1 MITEEQRF
9 KKLIE
14 HAPEAVTL
22 LGIDGTLQYAS
33 ASALRMFG
41 YEIEDMLGANPAAF
55 THPDDLPRVIACL
68 VDLMQQPGK
77 VVTLEYRF
85 RHKDGRWRWIE
96 STISNLLAESG
107 VNAVVFNFRD
117 ITERIEAEK
126 ALRES
131 EERFRLAFRTSP
143 DAINI
148 NRLAD
153 GLFVDVNEGFT
164 QVTGYTRAEVIGKTS
179 TEINLWHNTADREKL
194 VSGLLANGQVN
205 NLEARFCLK
214 DGTIIRALMSAK
226 VILLDGIP
234 HTLSVTR
241 DIEHLKQVEDA
252 LSRSEERYRTLI
264 EQASD
269 GIFLANSEGDYI
281 DVNPSGCAM
290 LGYTRVELL
299 QMNIRDLFYSDA
311 DEKYAAALRRLQ
323 SGRETLMEHKLKR
336 KDGSPLLVEI
346 SGKLLADGRMQ
357 GMVRD
362 ISERKR
368 VEEALRETNDQLE
381 MTLNELR
388 RAQSQLVQQ
397 ERLAAVGQLAAG
409 IAHDFNNILGVI
421 TLHTQMA
428 LSTPAIPASV
438 RTRLETVAQQTRL
451 AADLAQQMLD
461 FGRRSVLQT
470 SPVNLVALMTEQVSL
485 MQRTLPAQI
494 NVQFTYAAAEY
505 VVNADAT
512 RLQQMIT
519 NLVIN
524 ARDAMPEGGT
534 LIIRLEHEL
543 DRQGGSPQSVHMIF
557 SDSGTGIDETILPQI
572 FEPFFTTKE
581 PGRGTG
587 LGLAQV
593 YGIVQQHHGRIDVKS
608 KLGYGTMFEVT
619 LPLYKEQLQ
628 PVADSHPH

>member
-41 YEIEDMLGANPAAF
+41 YEIEDILGANPAAF

-131 EERFRLAFRTSP
+131 EERFRLTFRTSP
-143 DAINI
+143 DAINL
-148 NRLAD
+148 NRLTD
-153 GLFVDVNEGFT
+153 GLFVDVNEGFS
-164 QVTGYTRAEVIGKTS
+164 QVTGYTRADVIGKTS
-179 TEINLWHNTADREKL
+179 TEINLWHDPADREKL
-194 VSGLLANGQVN
+194 VAGLLANGQVN
-205 NLEARFCLK
+205 NLEARFRLK
-214 DGTIIRALMSAK
+214 NGNVIRALMSAK

-269 GIFLANSEGDYI
+269 GIFLANSEGNYI

-290 LGYTRVELL
+290 LGYNRAELL
-299 QMNIRDLFYSDA
+299 QMNMRDLFYSDA
-311 DEKYAAALRRLQ
+311 EEKYAAALQRLQ
-323 SGRETLMEHKLKR
+323 SGRDKLVEHKLKR

-346 SGKLLADGRMQ
+346 SGKLLADGRIQ

-368 VEEALRETNDQLE
+368 VEEALRESHYQIE

-388 RAQSQLVQQ
+388 RTQSQLVQQ

-428 LSTPAIPASV
+428 LSTPAVPASV

-451 AADLAQQMLD
+451 AADLAQQVLD
-461 FGRRSVLQT
+461 FGRRSVLHT
-470 SPVNLVALMTEQVSL
+470 SPVDLVTLMTEQVSL

-494 NVQFTYAAAEY
+494 NVQFSYAAAEY
-505 VVNADAT
+505 VVNADTT

-534 LIIRLEHEL
+534 LIIRLEHAL

-619 LPLYKEQLQ
+619 FPLYKDQLQ
-628 PVADSHPH
+628 PVANHHPQ